1 MKTIK
6 QYIADQKEQ
15 NRLQKEAQLKS
26 EFKVV
31 ERDGYLWLTHLGVAF
46 KRIDS
51 DMPAMEVAN
60 LLNDARNTAVEF
72 EKL

>member
-15 NRLQKEAQLKS
+15 SRLQKESQLKA

-31 ERDGYLWLTHLGVAF
+31 ERDGFLWLTHQGVAF
-46 KRIDS
+46 SKIDLTMQAI
-51 DMPAMEVAN
+51 DVAAM
-60 LLNDARNTAVEF
+60 LNDARDCAIEF
-72 EKL
+72 ERL